1 MGFTKYKNQIELLI
15 VLAIYLAINW
25 HFDIGCPILLLTGIP
40 CMGCGMTRAALSIL
54 KLDFKGAFYYH
65 PLIYAMPVL
74 LPVLLLKN
82 KKMFDVFIG
91 IIIALFVLVYFVRL
105 FDPGNA
111 LIKINISDGYIY
123 KLIIYLKNRG
133 IIL

>member
-15 VLAIYLAINW
+15 ALAIYLAINW
-25 HFDIGCPILLLTGIP
+25 HFDIGCPILMLTGIP
-40 CMGCGMTRAALSIL
+40 CMGCGMTRAAFSIL

-105 FDPGNA
+105 FDSGNA